1 MNRELYYA
9 LTSKKV
15 LIGAAAVVFLVV
27 AGRCGLGAM
36 FTSGEAHSAR
46 ERVRRML
53 DGMRA
58 GGDRQAAI
66 AQWKLGAFHVPGGM
80 EAFSEA
86 ADGFEAWTAAR
97 EITAVSSY
105 EIAGAEVVA
114 ETGQLGEATV
124 VVSGTIDGAP
134 FRMRV
139 VRGKPVEW
147 VE

>member
-9 LTSKKV
+9 LTSRKG
-15 LIGAAAVVFLVV
+15 LIGVAAVVFLVV
-27 AGRCGLGAM
+27 AGRCGLQAM

-53 DGMRA
+53 DGMKP

-80 EAFSEA
+80 EAFNEA
-86 ADGFEAWTAAR
+86 ADGFEAWTAEK
-97 EITAVSSY
+97 EIAFISSY
-105 EIAGAEVVA
+105 GIEGAEVVE

-124 VVSGTIDGAP
+124 IVSGTIDGQP
-134 FRMRV
+134 FRLRV
-139 VRGKPVEW
+139 VRGRPVEW